1 MKKIILFVTFF
12 ALFGSVALAN
22 GQAIKERM
30 RKRLPVITNMKN
42 QGLIGENN
50 RGFLEYRSSDRP
62 NQQVV
67 NDENADR
74 LTVYQMIAKKT
85 GSTPELVGKQR
96 AVQIAKR
103 ARKGDWLQAPE
114 GRWYRK

>member
-1 MKKIILFVTFF
+1 MKKIVLFVTFF
-12 ALFGSVALAN
+12 ALFGSVALADEN
-22 GQAIKERM
+22 AIKERM

-74 LTVYQMIAKKT
+74 LTVYQMIAEKT

-96 AVQIAKR
+96 AVQIAER
-103 ARKGDWLQAPE
+103 SPKGHWIQAPE

>member
-1 MKKIILFVTFF
+1 MRKFILIITCF
-12 ALFGSVALAN
+12 ALFGSIAFASGN
-22 GQAIKERM
+22 PIKERM
-30 RKRLPVITNMKN
+30 RKRLPVILKMKS

-50 RGFLEYRSSDRP
+50 RGFLEYRSGKRP

-67 NDENADR
+67 NNENADR